1 MAADSRHLTPF
12 ADQREL
18 GLSDQEAKSLV
29 LGHSK
34 NKLLLEPAE
43 HLGGKG
49 RSGGKFQ
56 ASMVYIKGSGSPG
69 LLNETMSH
77 QQTEELASVSC
88 ASLGTLFVR
97 RQGLSLARSSRPSD
111 CNFPH
116 TNGSVPAWTNSDLT
130 IEGPGAFLAS
140 GIC

>member
-1 MAADSRHLTPF
+1 MAADSTPF

-18 GLSDQEAKSLV
+18 GLSDQEAKFLV

-49 RSGGKFQ
+49 RRRGGKLQ

-69 LLNETMSH
+69 LLSETMSH

-111 CNFPH
+111 CDFPH
-116 TNGSVPAWTNSDLT
+116 NNGSVPAWTNSDLT